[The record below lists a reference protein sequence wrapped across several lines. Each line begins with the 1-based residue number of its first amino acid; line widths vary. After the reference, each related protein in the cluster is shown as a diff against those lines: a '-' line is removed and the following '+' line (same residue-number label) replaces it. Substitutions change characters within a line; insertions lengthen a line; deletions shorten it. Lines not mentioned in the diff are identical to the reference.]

1 MTASS
6 ARPVRLA
13 RREGENAAY
22 EAPAPIAVHPLPTG
36 RSMTSRTTETRAVP
50 EPAADE
56 GDPSTPSRSGVARTM
71 TSPVFVAVVF
81 AATVVQVC
89 SDPILAI
96 SSGTGQWTHTLPPQ
110 VVIALT
116 ALVCLVQAICVSRA
130 ASRPELAMLG
140 TTACYLLVAVVLGVP
155 TWATPMQ
162 LVVGI
167 AMFALG
173 AARPVAV
180 AAPWAASVVVVSCLA
195 LGGWAASVGAPP
207 EAVVSFLLTEGVAL
221 ASVSFAGVALGILY
235 AVLERRAERERR
247 RAADLQL
254 QQAEAIEASRTA
266 ERGRIAQELHDVA
279 GQHLA
284 GLVSLCDASV
294 DLAPAHP
301 QQALQLID
309 EVRAEGRYAAAS
321 LYGAL
326 GDLRAVEATAHT
338 PTPDLRHIGGLV
350 EFWRER
356 GKDVSAETEGDPET
370 LPAVVSTTAYRAI
383 QEALSNAAK
392 HAAGAPVRIRIH
404 IAPERLVTVVH
415 NDAPRRLRD
424 GEPGLGLGWGLDSL
438 RQKLTLVDGTLEA
451 GSDGAGGRRVEVDIP
466 LPRTME
472 A

>member
-1 MTASS
+1 MTTPTVETVALPDAAEPVAYIAPPVS
-6 ARPVRLA
+6 A
-13 RREGENAAY
+13 
-22 EAPAPIAVHPLPTG
+22 
-36 RSMTSRTTETRAVP
+36 MTRTLR
-50 EPAADE
+50 
-56 GDPSTPSRSGVARTM
+56 
-71 TSPVFVAVVF
+71 SPVFVAVVF
-81 AATVVQVC
+81 VATLVQVC
-89 SDPILAI
+89 SDPVLAI
-96 SSGTGQWTHTLPPQ
+96 FSGTGQWNHTLSPQ

-116 ALVCLVQAICVSRA
+116 ALICLAQAACVSRA
-130 ASRPELAMLG
+130 GSRPVLAMLG
-140 TTACYLLVAVVLGVP
+140 AMACYLLVAVVLGLP

-162 LVVGI
+162 LVVAI
-167 AMFALG
+167 SMFAVGSTRRIPRAVAWATG
-173 AARPVAV
+173 AVAV
-180 AAPWAASVVVVSCLA
+180 SWIA

-207 EAVVSFLLTEGVAL
+207 EAVASFLLTEGVSL
-221 ASVSFAGVALGILY
+221 ASLSFAGVALGVLY
-235 AVLERRAERERR
+235 AVLERRAETERQR
-247 RAADLQL
+247 VVDLQL

-284 GLVSLCDASV
+284 GLVSLCDASA

-338 PTPDLRHIGGLV
+338 PTPDLRNIEDLV
-350 EFWRER
+350 AFWQER
-356 GKDVSAETEGDPET
+356 GKDVTAETVGDPEV

-392 HAAGAPVRIRIH
+392 HAAGAAVGIQVRIE
-404 IAPERLVTVVH
+404 PDRLVTVVR
-415 NDAPRRLRD
+415 NGPPRRPRAD
-424 GEPGLGLGWGLDSL
+424 DHGLGLGWGLDNL
-438 RQKLTLVDGTLEA
+438 RQKLTLVDGTLAA
-451 GSDGAGGRRVEVDIP
+451 GADDMGGWRVEVEIP